1 MWKELMAIF
10 KSDNLLQQAWN
21 RSYEMLEIDQ
31 DMFLEAVMILRERD
45 DANVSEEIR
54 QKDKIVNKYEREVR
68 RKVMTHCTVQGPTSI
83 PAGMALVSIII
94 DIERIGDYTK
104 NMVDLARNHPTR
116 LLGGTYEEELQRVE
130 TAVKDNFVRTRS
142 CIESSDA
149 DAALKLL
156 KDYEWVNR
164 ACDNILMDLVSEKD
178 KEIRSGEAVSLS
190 LYYRW
195 LKRIN
200 SHLRNIT
207 TSVVNPFDRIGY
219 RPKNNSGHK
228 ANPSG

>member
-1 MWKELMAIF
+1 MWKQLMAIF
-10 KSDNLLQQAWN
+10 KADNLLQQAWD
-21 RSYEMLEIDQ
+21 RSFEMLEIDH
-31 DMFLEAVMILRERD
+31 DMFLEAIRILRERD

-68 RKVMTHCTVQGPTSI
+68 RMVMTHCTMQGPTSI
-83 PAGMALVSIII
+83 PGGMALVSIII

-104 NMVDLARNHPTR
+104 NMVDLARNHPAR

-130 TAVKDNFVRTRS
+130 RAVKDNFVRTRT
-142 CIESSDA
+142 CIESCDA
-149 DAALKLL
+149 EAALQLL

-164 ACDNILMDLVSEKD
+164 TCDNSLMDLVNEKD
-178 KEIRSGEAVSLS
+178 KAIRSGEAVSLS
-190 LYYRW
+190 LYFRW

-219 RPKNNSGHK
+219 KPKQNPGHDTG
-228 ANPSG
+228 SDR